1 MVARQYL
8 IKLYK
13 RRASGRAGSAA
24 VSTKRTQRCRQVCV
38 NQKETGCNSD
48 TGGRHV
54 KERDVFGKIPSDP
67 MVLIPLCPSS
77 RKCLSQ
83 LSSLKT
89 CPRLSASQ
97 TDVDHQSYLP
107 ELLSSPGNHSYA
119 SNSTNRTFT
128 SSTETEDRSPCSTS
142 THELLAS
149 LTLILGLFKSS
160 LSLWL
165 CSVKRRSLS
174 SDMDCL

>member
-1 MVARQYL
+1 MD
-8 IKLYK
+8 
-13 RRASGRAGSAA
+13 
-24 VSTKRTQRCRQVCV
+24 
-38 NQKETGCNSD
+38 QKETGCNSD

-77 RKCLSQ
+77 RECLSQ

-107 ELLSSPGNHSYA
+107 ELLSSPGNSFNA
-119 SNSTNRTFT
+119 LLISNFKSRTFP
-128 SSTETEDRSPCSTS
+128 SPTEPQDRSPCPTS

-149 LTLILGLFKSS
+149 LTLILGLFRSS

-165 CSVKRRSLS
+165 CSVRRRSLS